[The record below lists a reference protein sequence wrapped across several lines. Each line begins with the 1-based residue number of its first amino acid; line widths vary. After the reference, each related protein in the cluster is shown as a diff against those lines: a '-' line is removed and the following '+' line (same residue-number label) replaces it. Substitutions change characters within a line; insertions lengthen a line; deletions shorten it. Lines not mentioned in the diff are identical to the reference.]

1 MRNASKKLSWSSLSL
16 LLAASLILA
25 PFDSVEGAIPK
36 NRSKAPR
43 HERLIQVQPRIEIP
57 SGAKTS
63 LADFDTAP
71 FPYDGMSSGASARF
85 WNVSSGKRKGHRAGP
100 GRVYWEDQT
109 YRERRVLL
117 HIPKEFDVTRPGV
130 IVVFFHGHGAMLER
144 DILDRQKVPAQISA
158 SGANAVL
165 VAPQF
170 AVNARDSSAGKFW
183 EPGAFN
189 RFIREAGN
197 KLAALHGDPRA
208 SQAFANMPVVIVAY
222 SGGYLAT
229 SSCLRVGGIQ
239 NRVRGV
245 VLLDAL
251 YGEVDKFATWIANNR
266 STFFVSAYTE
276 STQRKNAALKTM
288 LARQK
293 IAYGTDLK
301 QQKWQHGVTF
311 LSARSNVGH
320 WNFVTQAWADYPI
333 KDLLSRLDEY
343 HQVRLP

>member
-1 MRNASKKLSWSSLSL
+1 MREALRKLSWSSVSF
-16 LLAASLILA
+16 LLAALLISA

-36 NRSKAPR
+36 NRAKTAR
-43 HERLIQVQPRIEIP
+43 HGKSYQIQPRIETPI
-57 SGAKTS
+57 GATTS
-63 LADFDTAP
+63 LADFDTSP
-71 FPYDGMSSGASARF
+71 FPYDGKLPGTNARF
-85 WNVSSGKRKGHRAGP
+85 LNVSSGKRKGHRAGI

-130 IVVFFHGHGAMLER
+130 IIVFFHGHGAKLGR
-144 DILDRQKVPAQISA
+144 DVLDRQKVPAQISA
-158 SGANAVL
+158 SGINAVL

-170 AVNARDSSAGKFW
+170 ALDARDSSAGKFW
-183 EPGAFN
+183 EPGAFD
-189 RFIREAGN
+189 RFVREAAG
-197 KLAALHGDPRA
+197 KLASLHGDPRA
-208 SQAFANMPVVIVAY
+208 PQAFANMPVVIVAY

-229 SSCLRVGGIQ
+229 AWSLKVGGVQ

-245 VLLDAL
+245 VLMDAL
-251 YGEVDKFATWIANNR
+251 YGEVDNFATWIAKNR

-276 STQRKNAALKTM
+276 STQRKNATLKSI

-293 IAYGTDLK
+293 ITYETDLK

-311 LSARSNVGH
+311 LSTKSNVGH

-343 HQVRLP
+343 RR